1 MRQISVQ
8 EAETDF
14 PQLLRNVRRGGEY
27 LIIDQDEPVARLLQ
41 VEAGGDRPHRH
52 LPGEP
57 ISSFVRAKPFG
68 SSAERAPEDVIQD
81 ILNLRASTAC
91 EDITL
96 EEVQQAKREGRA

>member
-1 MRQISVQ
+1 MRQIGVR

-14 PQLLRNVRRGGEY
+14 AQLLRNVRSGREY
-27 LIIDQDEPVARLLQ
+27 LITDHGKPVARLLQ
-41 VEAGGDRPHRH
+41 VEAGGDRPRGA
-52 LPGEP
+52 PAGKP
-57 ISSFVRAKPFG
+57 ISRLLRAKPFG